1 MVNSTSSCAIFI
13 ERLTIAF
20 KIIQEPLH
28 IYTMYSIYN
37 IYVVYIIYNTYKN
50 NIYICDI
57 YINFKAIDNVL
68 EAKMVSKANLF
79 IKNISLFFYRS
90 FVRN

>member
-1 MVNSTSSCAIFI
+1 MNNSWKIFAFLIQRNKLLIKMVNSTSSCAIFI

-57 YINFKAIDNVL
+57 YISILKP
-68 EAKMVSKANLF
+68 
-79 IKNISLFFYRS
+79 
-90 FVRN
+90 

>member
-28 IYTMYSIYN
+28 IYIYIMYSLYN
-37 IYVVYIIYNTYKN
+37 IYVVCIIYNTYKN
-50 NIYICDI
+50 NIYIYICDI
-57 YINFKAIDNVL
+57 YISILKP
-68 EAKMVSKANLF
+68 
-79 IKNISLFFYRS
+79 
-90 FVRN
+90 